1 MGSAENVQ
9 WESGTGECWMNR
21 RGKWRG
27 RRGSSGR
34 TAKQCTDLLLLFY
47 LFLDAKCK
55 MPRTSTSENLLA
67 TGT

>member
-1 MGSAENVQ
+1 MEGSE
-9 WESGTGECWMNR
+9 
-21 RGKWRG
+21 
-27 RRGSSGR
+27 GSSGR
-34 TAKQCTDLLLLFY
+34 AAKQCTDLLLLFY